1 MYELLYFSLPI
12 HSSQTNGVRVR
23 LTLTDLNSL
32 LEFENTLKIQ
42 GLFINKSLL
51 TTVLKLKLFDP
62 ASFRGE
68 LF

>member
-1 MYELLYFSLPI
+1 MYVLLYFSLPI

-23 LTLTDLNSL
+23 LTLTGLNSL

-62 ASFRGE
+62 ASFRG
-68 LF
+68 